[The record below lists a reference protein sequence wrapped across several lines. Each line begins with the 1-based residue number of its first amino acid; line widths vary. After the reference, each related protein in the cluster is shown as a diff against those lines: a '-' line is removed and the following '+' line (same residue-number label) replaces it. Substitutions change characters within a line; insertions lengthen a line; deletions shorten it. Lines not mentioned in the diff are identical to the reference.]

1 MLNKKELTEVLGLSC
16 VEKYFLAWM
25 KKKYDVKKLYGNSF
39 VGISQVFDD
48 FSHGATYENYCYIPR
63 LQDIAEDYGIVRH
76 YYRSCVTEDAIKEIR
91 AQGEDSLCLIRVNT
105 RFFLNFKR
113 ASWREDH
120 YICVGKDLNWVNE
133 YPLTEGKFNET
144 EFNRVYDGGLVVY
157 KIEDLENEVP
167 DECTEAIGRQDF
179 GKLPSI
185 SLKSFESAIGV
196 LRMTRKRLAMYY
208 CGNAE
213 VVKILKEEISI
224 LDKLYLNTRLKQLQE
239 VKGIK
244 THCTVG
250 EADMDKIIKCEKS
263 LKEAIKW
270 TEKR

>member
-1 MLNKKELTEVLGLSC
+1 LTEVLGLSC
-16 VEKYFLAWM
+16 VEKYFLAWL

-133 YPLTEGKFNET
+133 YPLTEGKFNEA

-208 CGNAE
+208 GGKAE

-250 EADMDKIIKCEKS
+250 EADMDKIIKCEKN